1 MELGW
6 LPVNWE
12 DPAVVYE
19 MAHSCDA
26 LMQNTSTANATL
38 LQTITITASATKEH
52 RSGRAFLA
60 LPLSVL
66 ALCAVWVLVRAVRR
80 KPSQAGYE
88 PVPGDDLL

>member
-1 MELGW
+1 MLQAVELGW
-6 LPVNWE
+6 LPVHWE
-12 DPAVVYE
+12 DPAVIYE

-26 LMQNTSTANATL
+26 FMQNTTILTTAPGTVFE
-38 LQTITITASATKEH
+38 S

-66 ALCAVWVLVRAVRR
+66 ALCAVWVLVRAVRS

-88 PVPGDDLL
+88 PVPGEDLL